1 MKLKL
6 ALLGLLSVLQ
16 GIDQAMAAEKTVT
29 LQIESMICGPDP
41 HIIKGSMAAV
51 HGVSDVKIVLDKK
64 TAIVTYD
71 DKNTVVNDLMV
82 ALGQAGYSSV
92 PQE

>member
-41 HIIKGSMAAV
+41 HISKSSLAAV
-51 HGVSDVKIVLDKK
+51 RGVSDVRVVLDKK

-82 ALGQAGYSSV
+82 ALGQSGYSSV